1 MANPFKR
8 SRWFHWIV
16 NHTINPWFRLMPM
29 PRGYAV
35 ITVTGR
41 KTGRPRSLAVRA
53 ILADATLYVVAALG
67 QNSDWLK
74 NARKTPNVRAKL
86 GRRTRRGVAREVT
99 DAAESARARSLY
111 VETTVPY
118 DYVDYVS
125 VQWGWPS
132 KRSIRKAAEEWVNN
146 GTPVAIDLEPGAK
159 RSSSGATPAQKG
171 RMP

>member
-74 NARKTPNVRAKL
+74 NARKMPNVRVKL
-86 GRRTRRGVAREVT
+86 GRRTRFGGVGHLTRHAST
-99 DAAESARARSLY
+99 GPTAELY
-111 VETTVPY
+111 PH
-118 DYVDYVS
+118 
-125 VQWGWPS
+125 
-132 KRSIRKAAEEWVNN
+132 IRHLAGVLQ
-146 GTPVAIDLEPGAK
+146 PV
-159 RSSSGATPAQKG
+159 
-171 RMP
+171 

>member
-41 KTGRPRSLAVRA
+41 KTGRPRSLTVRA

-74 NARKTPNVRAKL
+74 NARKMPNVRVKL

-99 DAAESARARSLY
+99 DATESARARSLY

-125 VQWGWPS
+125 VQWGWPT
-132 KRSIRKAAEEWVNN
+132 KQSIRRAAEEWIDN
-146 GTPVAIDLEPGAK
+146 GTLVAIDLEPGAE
-159 RSSSGATPAQKG
+159 R
-171 RMP
+171 